1 MHTEVNSKN
10 ILLIKSFDIHYL
22 EILAKFL
29 LLMSENRSLRVMGDM
44 KEYKLDE
51 ITDKLVRTKNIP

>member
-1 MHTEVNSKN
+1 LFKHWLTMHTE
-10 ILLIKSFDIHYL
+10 DIHYL